1 MARLTIDGRPIEA
14 PAGTTVLAAA
24 RELGIVVPTL
34 CHLDGCEPLATCMVC
49 LVEDAGS
56 GRLLPACSSRVSEG
70 QRIETASEAAVAG
83 RRTALE
89 LLLSEHA
96 GECEAPC
103 ERACPLDVPIS
114 GILDDL
120 GAGRPDAA
128 WHALRESLALPA
140 TAARL
145 CPGTCE
151 RACRRRALDTPVRMR
166 EVHRALAGRGVSLP
180 PPVRPDTT
188 SRRSSVAVVGSG
200 PAGLAAADVLLR
212 RGHGC
217 TVFEAGAQAGGGLV
231 AALGADPR
239 ALADLAREVASIL
252 AAGGELRLG
261 VRAGVDVP
269 WAEIRG
275 GFDLVLLATGAPPE
289 GIEALGVTLAAH
301 GIAADP
307 RTFAT
312 AAPGVLAA
320 GGAVQPSR
328 SAVRSMARGRAMGLQ
343 AHRLLKGEPIPDGG
357 GQLTLHLGRL
367 DDVELAAM
375 AASAIETRVP
385 DGPPADPMLAQ
396 ARRCLG
402 CGCRTAGSCALRR
415 LAGEHGAD
423 PRRFAGARR
432 RVEPAQLHP
441 LLRLEPGK
449 CVLCGRCVHLSEQA
463 GERLGLTFLGRG
475 GATRVGAPLDG
486 TLAGALE
493 RSARQCAALCPTG
506 ALTLRPVFEAVRP

>member
-1 MARLTIDGRPIEA
+1 MVRLTIDGRVVEA
-14 PAGTTVLAAA
+14 PAGTTLLAAA
-24 RELGIVVPTL
+24 RALGITVPTL

-49 LVEDAGS
+49 LVEEAAS

-103 ERACPLDVPIS
+103 ERACPLGVPIP

-120 GAGRPDAA
+120 GAGRPDDA

-151 RACRRRALDTPVRMR
+151 RACRRRALDTPVHMR
-166 EVHRALAGRGVSLP
+166 EVHRALADHGVSLP
-180 PPVRPDTT
+180 PPAQPDAT
-188 SRRSSVAVVGSG
+188 SRRGKVAVVGSG

-217 TVFEAGAQAGGGLV
+217 TVFEAGARAGGGLV
-231 AALGADPR
+231 AALGSDSR
-239 ALADLAREVASIL
+239 ALEDLDREVASIL
-252 AAGGELRLG
+252 AAGGALRLG
-261 VRAGVDVP
+261 VRAGVDVS
-269 WAEIRG
+269 WEELRG

-289 GIEALGVTLAAH
+289 GIGTLAVTVAAH

-343 AHRLLKGEPIPDGG
+343 AHRLLADEPIPDRGSR
-357 GQLTLHLGRL
+357 LTLHLGRL
-367 DDVELAAM
+367 EDVELAAM
-375 AASAIETRVP
+375 AASAIAAGSP
-385 DGPPADPMLAQ
+385 DDPPGDPVLAQ

-432 RVEPAQLHP
+432 RVEPVQLHP

-463 GERLGLTFLGRG
+463 GEPLGLTFLGRG

-493 RSARQCAALCPTG
+493 RSARACAALCPTG
-506 ALTLRPVFEAVRP
+506 ALTLRPDPEGVQP